1 MNRWL
6 LGICL
11 AWLTCTAGA
20 EDLSAVRNQT
30 EASML
35 LTGTIVLAPDGSVS
49 SYSID
54 HLDQVVD
61 VVKPMLEKNIAH
73 WKFLPVME
81 GNKPVAAQAKMS
93 LRIVATRLDNG
104 KYAMAIRGVH
114 FGQRTPGEQPTFAQ
128 KPKLMYPLNALQSG
142 VSGTVYLLVRVNR
155 QGQVENAGAEQVNL
169 RLVAREKQ
177 MEHWRQVLAD
187 TSLNAVK
194 SATFHIP
201 TSGALANAD
210 NWVVRIPIS
219 FDLREHGSAAPDSYG
234 RWQSYI
240 PGPKQKL
247 SGFDKQNIASNNT
260 DAIPDNG
267 LYLADQSLHLVSPL
281 SGI

>member
-6 LGICL
+6 LG
-11 AWLTCTAGA
+11 TCMALLCCMAGA

-35 LTGTIVLAPDGSVS
+35 LTGTIVVAPDGSVS

-54 HLDQVVD
+54 HPEKVVD
-61 VVKPMLEKNIAH
+61 VVKPLLEKSITR

-81 GNKPVAAQAKMS
+81 GNKPVAAQAEMS
-93 LRIVATRLDNG
+93 LRIIATRLDDGN
-104 KYAMAIRGVH
+104 YAMAIRGVH
-114 FGQRTPGEQPTFAQ
+114 FGQSAPGEVPSFEQ
-128 KPKLMYPLNALQSG
+128 KPKPRYPMNALQSR
-142 VSGTVYLLVRVNR
+142 VSGTVYLLARVDR
-155 QGQVENAGAEQVNL
+155 HGQVEDAATEQVNL
-169 RLVAREKQ
+169 HVVAREKQ

-187 TSLNAVK
+187 ASLNAVK
-194 SATFHIP
+194 NATFHIP

-210 NWVVRIPIS
+210 SWVVRIPIS
-219 FDLREHGSAAPDSYG
+219 FNLVERGVSVPDTYG
-234 RWQSYI
+234 HWQSYI

-247 SGFDKQNIASNNT
+247 PGFDKQDTASNNS

-267 LYLADQSLHLVSPL
+267 LFLADQSLQLVTPL
-281 SGI
+281 SGT